1 MSSPNSSITF
11 KIIAQD
17 KNSRARAGIIN
28 TKHGNIETPYL
39 IPVAT
44 KGEIKSL
51 SPKNIASLKPQALLA
66 NTYHLHLKPGDTE
79 IKNRGGLHK
88 FMKFNKPIFTD
99 SGGFQ
104 AFSLGIG
111 AEIGIKKIGFFP
123 GERMP
128 SPKGDSHVRITKK
141 GVIFKSIYPPYG
153 KHFVG
158 PKESMQIQSNLGA
171 DIIIA
176 FDECTSPSSNKKYI
190 EESMQRSHRWEKESL
205 KYHNPNQAL
214 YGIIH
219 GGWFKDLRIKSAKY
233 INSLQFDGIAIGGS
247 LGKTKEDMH
256 TILDWIIPNLDN
268 RPRHML
274 GIGWIDDLFCCVEQ
288 GIDTFDCVEMTRI
301 ARHGS
306 LYISPETGGSLEN
319 KFRINI
325 QKTIFQKDKKPIDP
339 NCKCSTCKKYSRARI
354 RKLYKTMTQKKED
367 QKARNFYGKLAT
379 THNIHFM
386 LDLTSQIRES
396 ILKGNGAFQKLKNY
410 WLKKRI
416 KI

>member
-1 MSSPNSSITF
+1 MSSPSSSITF

-28 TKHGNIETPYL
+28 TKHGSIETPYL

-44 KGEIKSL
+44 KGEIKALSVKDINSL
-51 SPKNIASLKPQALLA
+51 EIQALLA
-66 NTYHLHLKPGDTE
+66 NTYHLHLMPGDNK
-79 IKNRGGLHK
+79 IKKIGGLHK

-111 AEIGIKKIGFFP
+111 AEIGVKKIGFFP

-128 SPKGDSHVRITKK
+128 SPKGDRHAKITKK
-141 GVIFKSIYPPYG
+141 GVIFKSIYPPY
-153 KHFVG
+153 KEHFIG

-171 DIIIA
+171 DIIMA

-190 EESMQRSHRWEKESL
+190 EESMHRSHRWEKESI
-205 KYHNPNQAL
+205 KFYNQNQAL

-233 INSLQFDGIAIGGS
+233 INSLPFDGIAIGGS
-247 LGKTKEDMH
+247 LGKTKKDMH
-256 TILDWIIPNLDN
+256 KILDWIIPYLDN

-274 GIGWIDDLFCCVEQ
+274 GIGWIDDLFNCVEH

-306 LYISPETGGSLEN
+306 LYISPETGGSLKN

-339 NCKCSTCKKYSRARI
+339 NCSCSTCKKYSRSQI
-354 RKLYKTMTQKKED
+354 RTIYKKMTQNKED
-367 QKARNFYGKLAT
+367 EKAKDLYGKLAT

-386 LDLTSQIRES
+386 LNLARQIRES
-396 ILKGNGAFQKLKNY
+396 ILKGNGAFQKLKSY
-410 WLKKRI
+410 WLKN
-416 KI
+416 